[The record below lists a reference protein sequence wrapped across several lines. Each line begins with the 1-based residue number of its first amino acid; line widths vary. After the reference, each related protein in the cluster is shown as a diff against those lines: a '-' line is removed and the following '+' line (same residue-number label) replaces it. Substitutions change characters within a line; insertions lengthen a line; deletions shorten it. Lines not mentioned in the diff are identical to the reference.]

1 MWDSLVVNYGET
13 LPEILSNHPQ
23 IDVDIASSILKS
35 TLDEPIQKTAPS
47 ITLQFPP
54 TGEGWIKAYTG
65 MNATQLV
72 KQLKKQRR
80 HNKDVKDDIDHLV
93 KLIRTIKSEEV
104 EATLNG
110 IGWATDRHDT
120 LRSLGLSDRDLKSL
134 RLFHNARSSSLLRAC
149 EMWETSD
156 MALKALDEYQDVWG
170 EAEQKAWVNAMETRK
185 AARSVWRKSLH
196 QIDSLTKDQKSWL
209 ELAKAELDDKGPM
222 TSRSITENM
231 MGSAPSGVIR
241 SLTPAKMSKL
251 LKMYGEEMDII
262 KGTRKGEYVLLKSD
276 GLVLKNSDVWGYAA
290 GFLDADGSI
299 YITDRDEPRASFIAT
314 GNRGRVHCEQLHKV
328 LDCGILQLDQKVYKD
343 GQRSQHRVSFYS
355 KEDLRKLLTG
365 LGPHLR
371 MKETQAKAVLAFIDE
386 KDSTRKAQLRKL
398 VQYLNWE
405 GTQKGEDCLRQWGV
419 DQDTVMSWAGGL

>member
-23 IDVDIASSILKS
+23 IDVDMASSIIKS

-231 MGSAPSGVIR
+231 VGSAPSGVIR

-386 KDSTRKAQLRKL
+386 KDSTRKGQLRKL

>member
-1 MWDSLVVNYGET
+1 MWDSLVVNQGET
-13 LPEILSNHPQ
+13 LPEILAHHPL
-23 IDVDIASSILKS
+23 INVGMAEGILKS
-35 TLDEPIQKTAPS
+35 TLEEPIEKTAPS

-93 KLIRTIKSEEV
+93 NLIRTIKSEEV
-104 EATLNG
+104 QVTLEG
-110 IGWATDRHDT
+110 IDWATDRHDT
-120 LRSLGLSDRDLKSL
+120 LRSLGLTDRNLKSL
-134 RLFHNARSSSLLRAC
+134 RLFHNTRSSSLLRAC
-149 EMWETSD
+149 DMWETAD
-156 MALKALDEYQDVWG
+156 MALKTLDEYQDVWG
-170 EAEQKAWVNAMETRK
+170 EPEQKAWVDAMETRK

-196 QIDSLTKDQKSWL
+196 QIDSLTKDQKGWL

-222 TSRSITENM
+222 TSRSITANM
-231 MGSAPSGVIR
+231 VGSTPLSVTR
-241 SLTPAKMSKL
+241 NLTPAKMSKL

-355 KEDLRKLLTG
+355 KDHLRKLLTG
-365 LGPHLR
+365 LAPHLR
-371 MKETQAKAVLAFIDE
+371 IKDTQAKAVLAFIDE
-386 KDSTRKAQLRKL
+386 KDSTKKSQLRKL

-405 GTQKGEDCLRQWGV
+405 GTQKGEDSLRQWGV
-419 DQDTVMSWAGGL
+419 DQDTVMSWAGDL

>member
-1 MWDSLVVNYGET
+1 MWGSLVVNQGET
-13 LPEILSNHPQ
+13 LPEILARHPQ
-23 IDVDIASSILKS
+23 IDVSIASSILKS
-35 TLDEPIQKTAPS
+35 TLDEPIEKTVPS
-47 ITLQFPP
+47 IALQFPP

-65 MNATQLV
+65 MNATDLV

-80 HNKDVKDDIDHLV
+80 HNKDVKGDIDHLV

-104 EATLNG
+104 QATLNG

-120 LRSLGLSDRDLKSL
+120 LRSLGLTDRNLKSL

-170 EAEQKAWVNAMETRK
+170 EPEQKAWVSAMETRK

-196 QIDSLTKDQKSWL
+196 QIDSLTKVQKAWL

-222 TSRSITENM
+222 TSRSITANM
-231 MGSAPSGVIR
+231 IDSAPEVKG
-241 SLTPAKMSKL
+241 LTPAKMSKL
-251 LKMYGEEMDII
+251 LKMYGEEVDII

-314 GNRGRVHCEQLHKV
+314 GNRGRAHCEQLHKV

-355 KEDLRKLLTG
+355 KDHLRKLLTG
-365 LGPHLR
+365 LAPHLR
-371 MKETQAKAVLAFIDE
+371 MKEMQAKAVLAFIDE
-386 KDSTRKAQLRKL
+386 KDSMRKGQLRKL

-405 GTQKGEDCLRQWGV
+405 GTQKGKDSLRQWGV
-419 DQDTVMSWAGGL
+419 DQDTVMSWAGDL

>member
-23 IDVDIASSILKS
+23 IDVDMASSIIKS

>member
-355 KEDLRKLLTG
+355 KDDLRKLLTG

-386 KDSTRKAQLRKL
+386 RDVARKGELRKL

>member
-1 MWDSLVVNYGET
+1 MWDSLVVNQGET
-13 LPEILSNHPQ
+13 LPEILAHHPQ
-23 IDVDIASSILKS
+23 IDVTIASSILKS
-35 TLDEPIQKTAPS
+35 TLNEPIEKTAPS

-93 KLIRTIKSEEV
+93 NLIRTIKSEEV
-104 EATLNG
+104 QVTLEG
-110 IGWATDRHDT
+110 IDWATDRHDT
-120 LRSLGLSDRDLKSL
+120 LRSLGLTDRNLKSL
-134 RLFHNARSSSLLRAC
+134 RLFHNTRSSSLLRAC

-156 MALKALDEYQDVWG
+156 MALKTLDEYQDVWG
-170 EAEQKAWVNAMETRK
+170 EPEQKAWVNAMETRK

-196 QIDSLTKDQKSWL
+196 QIDSLTKDQKAWL
-209 ELAKAELDDKGPM
+209 ELAKEELDDKGPM
-222 TSRSITENM
+222 TSRSITANM
-231 MGSAPSGVIR
+231 VGVAPNGHG
-241 SLTPAKMSKL
+241 LTPAKMSKL

-328 LDCGILQLDQKVYKD
+328 LDCGILQLDQKVYKN

-355 KEDLRKLLTG
+355 KDHLRKLLTG
-365 LGPHLR
+365 LAPHLR

-386 KDSTRKAQLRKL
+386 KDSTRKGQLRKL

-405 GTQKGEDCLRQWGV
+405 GTQKGEDSLRQWGV
-419 DQDTVMSWAGGL
+419 DQDTVMGWAGDL

>member
-386 KDSTRKAQLRKL
+386 KDSMRKGQLRKL

>member
-1 MWDSLVVNYGET
+1 MWDSLVVNQGET
-13 LPEILSNHPQ
+13 LPEILAHHPL
-23 IDVDIASSILKS
+23 INVGMAEGILKS
-35 TLDEPIQKTAPS
+35 TLEEPIEKAAPS

-93 KLIRTIKSEEV
+93 NLIRIIKSEEV
-104 EATLNG
+104 QVTLEG
-110 IGWATDRHDT
+110 IDWATDRHDT
-120 LRSLGLSDRDLKSL
+120 LRSLGLTDRNLKSL
-134 RLFHNARSSSLLRAC
+134 RLFHNTRSSSLLRAC
-149 EMWETSD
+149 DMWETAD
-156 MALKALDEYQDVWG
+156 MALKTLDEYQDVWG
-170 EAEQKAWVNAMETRK
+170 EPEQKAWVDAMETRK

-196 QIDSLTKDQKSWL
+196 QIDSLTKDQKGWL

-222 TSRSITENM
+222 TSRSITANM
-231 MGSAPSGVIR
+231 VGSTPLSVTR
-241 SLTPAKMSKL
+241 NLTPAKMSKL

-355 KEDLRKLLTG
+355 KDHLRKLLTG
-365 LGPHLR
+365 LAPHLR
-371 MKETQAKAVLAFIDE
+371 IKDTQAKAVLAFIDE
-386 KDSTRKAQLRKL
+386 KDSARKSQLRKL

-405 GTQKGEDCLRQWGV
+405 GTQKGKDSLRQWGV
-419 DQDTVMSWAGGL
+419 DQDTVMSWAGDL

>member
-1 MWDSLVVNYGET
+1 
-13 LPEILSNHPQ
+13 
-23 IDVDIASSILKS
+23 
-35 TLDEPIQKTAPS
+35 
-47 ITLQFPP
+47 
-54 TGEGWIKAYTG
+54 
-65 MNATQLV
+65 
-72 KQLKKQRR
+72 
-80 HNKDVKDDIDHLV
+80 
-93 KLIRTIKSEEV
+93 
-104 EATLNG
+104 
-110 IGWATDRHDT
+110 
-120 LRSLGLSDRDLKSL
+120 
-134 RLFHNARSSSLLRAC
+134 
-149 EMWETSD
+149 
-156 MALKALDEYQDVWG
+156 
-170 EAEQKAWVNAMETRK
+170 METRK

-231 MGSAPSGVIR
+231 MGSAPSGVMR

-386 KDSTRKAQLRKL
+386 KDSMRKGQLRKL

>member
-1 MWDSLVVNYGET
+1 MWDSLVVNQGET
-13 LPEILSNHPQ
+13 LPEILAHHPQ
-23 IDVDIASSILKS
+23 IDVAIASSILKS
-35 TLDEPIQKTAPS
+35 TLGEPIEKTAPS

-93 KLIRTIKSEEV
+93 NLIRTIKSEEV
-104 EATLNG
+104 QVTLEG
-110 IGWATDRHDT
+110 IDWATDRHDT
-120 LRSLGLSDRDLKSL
+120 LRSLGLTDRNLKSL
-134 RLFHNARSSSLLRAC
+134 RLFHNTRSSSLLRAC

-156 MALKALDEYQDVWG
+156 MALKTLDEYQDVWG
-170 EAEQKAWVNAMETRK
+170 EPEQKAWVNAMETRK

-196 QIDSLTKDQKSWL
+196 QIDSLTKDQKAWL
-209 ELAKAELDDKGPM
+209 ELAKEELDDKGPM
-222 TSRSITENM
+222 TSRSITANM
-231 MGSAPSGVIR
+231 VGVAPNGHG
-241 SLTPAKMSKL
+241 LTPAKMSKL

-355 KEDLRKLLTG
+355 KD
-365 LGPHLR
+365 HLR
-371 MKETQAKAVLAFIDE
+371 D
-386 KDSTRKAQLRKL
+386 RKS
-398 VQYLNWE
+398 V
-405 GTQKGEDCLRQWGV
+405 V
-419 DQDTVMSWAGGL
+419 

>member
-23 IDVDIASSILKS
+23 IDVDMASSIIKS

-386 KDSTRKAQLRKL
+386 KDSTRKGQLRKL

>member
-1 MWDSLVVNYGET
+1 MWGSLVVNQGET
-13 LPEILSNHPQ
+13 LPEILAHHPL
-23 IDVDIASSILKS
+23 INVGMAEGILKS
-35 TLDEPIQKTAPS
+35 TLNEPIEKTAPS

-93 KLIRTIKSEEV
+93 NLIRTIKSEEV
-104 EATLNG
+104 QVTLEG
-110 IGWATDRHDT
+110 IDWATDRHDT
-120 LRSLGLSDRDLKSL
+120 LRSLGLTDRNLKSL
-134 RLFHNARSSSLLRAC
+134 RLFHNTRSSSLLRAC

-170 EAEQKAWVNAMETRK
+170 EPEQKAWVDAMETRK

-196 QIDSLTKDQKSWL
+196 QIDTLTKDQKTWL
-209 ELAKAELDDKGPM
+209 ELAKAELEDKGPM
-222 TSRSITENM
+222 TSRSITANM
-231 MGSAPSGVIR
+231 FGSTSSGLTR
-241 SLTPAKMSKL
+241 NLTPAKMSKL

-355 KEDLRKLLTG
+355 KDHLRKLLTG
-365 LGPHLR
+365 LAPHLR
-371 MKETQAKAVLAFIDE
+371 IKDTQAKAVLAFIDE
-386 KDSTRKAQLRKL
+386 KDSTKKSQLRKL

-405 GTQKGEDCLRQWGV
+405 GTQKGEDSLRQWGV
-419 DQDTVMSWAGGL
+419 DQDTVMSWAGDL

>member
-170 EAEQKAWVNAMETRK
+170 EPEQKAWVNAMETRK

-386 KDSTRKAQLRKL
+386 KDSMRKGQLRKL

>member
-1 MWDSLVVNYGET
+1 MWGSLVVNQGET
-13 LPEILSNHPQ
+13 LSEVLSHHPLIN
-23 IDVDIASSILKS
+23 IDMAEGILKS
-35 TLDEPIQKTAPS
+35 TLEEPIEKTAPS

-65 MNATQLV
+65 VNATQLV

-104 EATLNG
+104 QATLNG
-110 IGWATDRHDT
+110 IEWATDRHDT

-149 EMWETSD
+149 NMWETSD
-156 MALKALDEYQDVWG
+156 MALKTLDDYQDVWG

-185 AARSVWRKSLH
+185 SARSVWRKSLH
-196 QIDSLTKDQKSWL
+196 QIDSLTKDQKVWL
-209 ELAKAELDDKGPM
+209 KLAKAELEDKGPM
-222 TSRSITENM
+222 TSRSITANM
-231 MGSAPSGVIR
+231 VGSAPNGHG
-241 SLTPAKMSKL
+241 LTTAKMSKL
-251 LKMYGEEMDII
+251 LKMYGEEVDII

-328 LDCGILQLDQKVYKD
+328 LDCGILQLDQKVYKN

-355 KEDLRKLLTG
+355 KDDLRKLLTG
-365 LGPHLR
+365 LAPHLR

-386 KDSTRKAQLRKL
+386 KDSARKGELRKL

-405 GTQKGEDCLRQWGV
+405 GTQKGKDSLRQWGV
-419 DQDTVMSWAGGL
+419 DQDTVMSWAGDL

>member
-1 MWDSLVVNYGET
+1 MWGSLVVNQGET
-13 LPEILSNHPQ
+13 LPEILAHHPQ
-23 IDVDIASSILKS
+23 IDLTVASSILKS
-35 TLDEPIQKTAPS
+35 TLEEPIEKTAPS

-72 KQLKKQRR
+72 KLLKKQRR
-80 HNKDVKDDIDHLV
+80 HIKDVKDDIDHLV
-93 KLIRTIKSEEV
+93 NLIRTIKSEEV

-170 EAEQKAWVNAMETRK
+170 EPEQKAWVNAMETRK

-299 YITDRDEPRASFIAT
+299 YITERDEPRASFIAT

-386 KDSTRKAQLRKL
+386 KDSMRKGQLRKL

>member
-1 MWDSLVVNYGET
+1 MWDSLVVNQGET
-13 LPEILSNHPQ
+13 LPEILAHHPQ
-23 IDVDIASSILKS
+23 IDVAIASSILKS
-35 TLDEPIQKTAPS
+35 TLGEPIEKTAPS

-93 KLIRTIKSEEV
+93 NLIRTIKSEEV
-104 EATLNG
+104 QVTLEG
-110 IGWATDRHDT
+110 IDWATDRHDT
-120 LRSLGLSDRDLKSL
+120 LRSLGLTDRNLKSL
-134 RLFHNARSSSLLRAC
+134 RLFHNTRSSSLLRAC

-156 MALKALDEYQDVWG
+156 MALKTLDEYQDVWG
-170 EAEQKAWVNAMETRK
+170 EPEQKAWVNAMETRK

-196 QIDSLTKDQKSWL
+196 QIDSLTKDQKAWL
-209 ELAKAELDDKGPM
+209 ELAKEELDDKGPM
-222 TSRSITENM
+222 TSRSITANM
-231 MGSAPSGVIR
+231 VGVAPNGHG
-241 SLTPAKMSKL
+241 LTPAKMSKL

-355 KEDLRKLLTG
+355 KDHLRKLLTG
-365 LGPHLR
+365 LAPHLR

-386 KDSTRKAQLRKL
+386 KDSTRKGQLRKL

-405 GTQKGEDCLRQWGV
+405 GTQKGEDSLRQWGV
-419 DQDTVMSWAGGL
+419 DQDTVMGWAGDL

>member
-1 MWDSLVVNYGET
+1 MWGSLVVNQGET
-13 LPEILSNHPQ
+13 LPEILAHHPQ
-23 IDVDIASSILKS
+23 IDLTVASSILKS
-35 TLDEPIQKTAPS
+35 TLEEPIEKTASS

-93 KLIRTIKSEEV
+93 NLIRTIKSEEV

-170 EAEQKAWVNAMETRK
+170 EPEQKAWVNAMETRK

-231 MGSAPSGVIR
+231 MGSAPSGVMR

-386 KDSTRKAQLRKL
+386 KDSMRKGQLRKL

>member
-262 KGTRKGEYVLLKSD
+262 TGTRKGEYVLLKSD

-386 KDSTRKAQLRKL
+386 KDSMRKGQLRKL

>member
-23 IDVDIASSILKS
+23 IDVDMASSIIKS

-156 MALKALDEYQDVWG
+156 MALKALDDYQDVWG

-386 KDSTRKAQLRKL
+386 KDSTRKGQLRKL

>member
-1 MWDSLVVNYGET
+1 MWGSLVVNQGET
-13 LPEILSNHPQ
+13 LPEILAHHPQ
-23 IDVDIASSILKS
+23 IDLTVASSILKS
-35 TLDEPIQKTAPS
+35 TLEEPIEKTASS

-93 KLIRTIKSEEV
+93 NLIRTIKSEEV

-170 EAEQKAWVNAMETRK
+170 EPEQKAWVNAMETRK

-231 MGSAPSGVIR
+231 MGSAPSGVMR

-262 KGTRKGEYVLLKSD
+262 KGTRKGLFFCQ
-276 GLVLKNSDVWGYAA
+276 NS
-290 GFLDADGSI
+290 
-299 YITDRDEPRASFIAT
+299 
-314 GNRGRVHCEQLHKV
+314 
-328 LDCGILQLDQKVYKD
+328 
-343 GQRSQHRVSFYS
+343 
-355 KEDLRKLLTG
+355 
-365 LGPHLR
+365 
-371 MKETQAKAVLAFIDE
+371 
-386 KDSTRKAQLRKL
+386 
-398 VQYLNWE
+398 
-405 GTQKGEDCLRQWGV
+405 
-419 DQDTVMSWAGGL
+419 

>member
-23 IDVDIASSILKS
+23 IDVDMASSIIKS

-134 RLFHNARSSSLLRAC
+134 RLFHNSRSSSLLRAC

-386 KDSTRKAQLRKL
+386 KDSTRKGQLRKL

>member
-386 KDSTRKAQLRKL
+386 RDVARKGELRKL
-398 VQYLNWE
+398 VQYLYWE

>member
-1 MWDSLVVNYGET
+1 MWGSLVVNQGET
-13 LPEILSNHPQ
+13 LPEILAHHPL
-23 IDVDIASSILKS
+23 INVGMAEGILKS
-35 TLDEPIQKTAPS
+35 TLEEPIEKAAPS

-93 KLIRTIKSEEV
+93 NLIRTIKSEEV
-104 EATLNG
+104 QVTLEG
-110 IGWATDRHDT
+110 IDWATDRHDT
-120 LRSLGLSDRDLKSL
+120 LRSLGLNDRNLKSL
-134 RLFHNARSSSLLRAC
+134 RLFHNTRSSSLLRAC

-170 EAEQKAWVNAMETRK
+170 EPEQKAWVNAMETRK

-196 QIDSLTKDQKSWL
+196 QIDSLTKDQKGWL

-222 TSRSITENM
+222 TSRSITANM
-231 MGSAPSGVIR
+231 VGSTPLSVTR
-241 SLTPAKMSKL
+241 NLTPAKMSKL

-355 KEDLRKLLTG
+355 KDHLRKLLTG
-365 LGPHLR
+365 LAPHLR
-371 MKETQAKAVLAFIDE
+371 IKDTQAKAVLAFIDE
-386 KDSTRKAQLRKL
+386 KDSTRKSQLRKL

-405 GTQKGEDCLRQWGV
+405 GTQKGEDSLRQWGV
-419 DQDTVMSWAGGL
+419 DQDTVMSWAGDL

>member
-23 IDVDIASSILKS
+23 IDVDIASSIIKS

-386 KDSTRKAQLRKL
+386 KDSTRKGQLRKL

>member
-1 MWDSLVVNYGET
+1 MWGSLVVNQGET
-13 LPEILSNHPQ
+13 LPEILAHHPL
-23 IDVDIASSILKS
+23 INVGMAEGILKS
-35 TLDEPIQKTAPS
+35 TLDEPIEKTAPS

-65 MNATQLV
+65 VNATQLV

-104 EATLNG
+104 QATLNG
-110 IGWATDRHDT
+110 IEWATDRHDT

-134 RLFHNARSSSLLRAC
+134 RLFHNTRSSSLLRAC
-149 EMWETSD
+149 NMWETSD
-156 MALKALDEYQDVWG
+156 MALKTLDEYQDVWG
-170 EAEQKAWVNAMETRK
+170 EAEQTAWVNAMETRK
-185 AARSVWRKSLH
+185 SARSVWRKSLH
-196 QIDSLTKDQKSWL
+196 QIDSLNKDQKAWL
-209 ELAKAELDDKGPM
+209 ELAKAELEEKGPM
-222 TSRSITENM
+222 TSRSITANM
-231 MGSAPSGVIR
+231 VGSVPNEHGF
-241 SLTPAKMSKL
+241 TTAKMSKL

-262 KGTRKGEYVLLKSD
+262 KGTRKGEYILLKSD

-355 KEDLRKLLTG
+355 KDHLRKLLTG
-365 LGPHLR
+365 LAPHLR
-371 MKETQAKAVLAFIDE
+371 IKDTQAKAVLAFIDE
-386 KDSTRKAQLRKL
+386 KDSTRKGQLRKL

-405 GTQKGEDCLRQWGV
+405 GTQKGKDSLRQWGV
-419 DQDTVMSWAGGL
+419 DQDTVMSWAGDL

>member
-35 TLDEPIQKTAPS
+35 TLDEPIEKTAPS

-231 MGSAPSGVIR
+231 MGAAPSGVMR

-386 KDSTRKAQLRKL
+386 KDSMRKGQLRKL